1 MHKRAGSQGP
11 PAVSVCPAI
20 LRFLGKTQPRPRRH
34 CGKRVKRK
42 SRKKQEEGRDAPAGE
57 VAALLL
63 SEDVSGNKVV
73 TERHLSIGTDYLL
86 YGYSRVDL
94 PCVPWIRKTDSTSR
108 QLCFRK
114 SLRILAL
121 WADLSF
127 FLENMLS
134 VLCWLGKD

>member
-1 MHKRAGSQGP
+1 MEESKKK
-11 PAVSVCPAI
+11 I
-20 LRFLGKTQPRPRRH
+20 ET
-34 CGKRVKRK
+34 
-42 SRKKQEEGRDAPAGE
+42 KKQKEGLDAPAGE

-73 TERHLSIGTDYLL
+73 TERHLSNGTDYLL
-86 YGYSRVDL
+86 YVWLYVVDL
-94 PCVPWIRKTDSTSR
+94 PSVSWIRKTDSTSR

-127 FLENMLS
+127 LFENMLS